1 MQRFEFTTKRSAALL
16 AGVALVVLLFVQA
29 GTANAR
35 TFSVTSGD
43 ATYQVAFSVFP
54 VLGAFVPSLAWGPV
68 PGAYATLTGSN
79 PATLTL
85 QPGVFNKSGFQVT
98 IPIGPTL
105 PSYVQFTTNQGIY
118 APISSAAVFKPGA
131 PATQAGRQA
140 ADFAWCPGAANN
152 PACTT
157 VGTGG
162 GNGTRGGI
170 VKYTTNPNQ
179 FGGTM
184 KVLITGTLSFS
195 KIINTVPSVQIAHFG
210 GPSGQVAAG
219 KGYDFTQ
226 MYPGT
231 SVPVTGGAVI
241 SSGGIITQPGTFL
254 FSTPGGITSTGHG
267 FPFTTGMVY
276 LKVFFAPPT
285 YPFSTISASGS
296 DNRTPQGAGN
306 ITLVAGQLGSS
317 SLVSSPQLMTISL
330 NLGNQFA
337 VPSIGRVGLA
347 TLLGLMAC
355 GGGFFALRSQRAT
368 A

>member
-35 TFSVTSGD
+35 TFSVTSGN
-43 ATYQVAFSVFP
+43 ATYQVAFSEFP
-54 VLGAFVPSLAWGPV
+54 VLGPYYPSLAWGPV
-68 PGAYATLTGSN
+68 SGAYVTATGAS

-85 QPGVFNKSGFQVT
+85 QPGVFDKSGYKVT
-98 IPIGPTL
+98 VPLTNFP
-105 PSYVQFTTNQGIY
+105 PYVQFTTNQGIY
-118 APISSAAVFKPGA
+118 APNASAAVFKPGA

-152 PACTT
+152 PACTS

-162 GNGTRGGI
+162 GNGTRQGI

-184 KVLITGTLSFS
+184 KVLITGTLTFS
-195 KIINTVPSVQIAHFG
+195 KKLQETPSVQIGHFG

-219 KGYDFTQ
+219 RGYDFTQ
-226 MYPGT
+226 MYPPA
-231 SVPVTGGAVI
+231 SVPVTTGAVI
-241 SSGGIITQPGTFL
+241 SSGGLITQPGTTI
-254 FSTPGGITSTGHG
+254 FSTPGNITSTGHG

-276 LKVFFAPPT
+276 LKVIFLPPT
-285 YPFSTISASGS
+285 IPFSTISASGS
-296 DNRTPQGAGN
+296 DSRTPQGAGN

-330 NLGNQFA
+330 NLGKQFA